1 MGLAIRPEFHKALEQ
16 YAADKHLTMTYVIVD
31 TVARRIKRA
40 GYWPVL
46 TAEANERRKRR
57 RIGRMV

>member
-1 MGLAIRPEFHKALEQ
+1 MGLTIRPEFHKALEQ
-16 YAADKHLTMTYVIVD
+16 YAAHRQFSMTYVIVD

-40 GYWPVL
+40 GNWPVL
-46 TAEANERRKRR
+46 TAEAKERSKRR